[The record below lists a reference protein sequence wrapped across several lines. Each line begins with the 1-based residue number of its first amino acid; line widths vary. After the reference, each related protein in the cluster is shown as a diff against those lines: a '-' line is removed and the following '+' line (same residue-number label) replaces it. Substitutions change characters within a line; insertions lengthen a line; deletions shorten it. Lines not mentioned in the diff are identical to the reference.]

1 MRSKV
6 TSIPLWCRGELPI
19 PWIRLTAL
27 RCLEGRC
34 MNHAEYCAIAPDANG
49 LLWMHG
55 WCFTHVS
62 NPFKGHRRVEDRIP
76 MIEGADA

>member
-1 MRSKV
+1 
-6 TSIPLWCRGELPI
+6 
-19 PWIRLTAL
+19 
-27 RCLEGRC
+27 